1 LGSLRIAF
9 VHNRCP
15 AYRRR
20 FFELLAQ
27 KFEVD
32 YFFVNERGTDLP
44 PNSVV
49 LKGYRIPK
57 ASDYE
62 MVPKLLPALM
72 QASKARKYDIYV
84 CTDLGYFITHIT
96 YLVARTNNKPFVLWN
111 GQWMEIAHPRR
122 WAMRPLENRIIRY
135 AASIVAYG
143 SKAKEF
149 LVRRGAEPEK
159 IFIAYNS
166 SDYRYSLPSNSI
178 LATFFKKTKIQG
190 KKVVLFLGR
199 LVKFKGVDVLIQAFA
214 KVSEKLP
221 DAFLIIAGTGP
232 ELGRLRK
239 LIVKMGLE
247 DKVWLPGEIKTP
259 LEKDLLFTVAHV
271 FVLPSRYL
279 RTPEPWGLVLNEAAT
294 AGLPLIAT
302 DMVGATYDL
311 LIDGE
316 CGLVVPAGSVVVLQH
331 AIEWVL
337 THPEQARQMGKL
349 AQDIVS
355 NFTPEN
361 MVKVFSNAFEIA
373 WRE

>member
-1 LGSLRIAF
+1 
-9 VHNRCP
+9 
-15 AYRRR
+15 
-20 FFELLAQ
+20 LLAQ

-32 YFFVNERGTDLP
+32 YFFVNEHGTDLP

-62 MVPKLLPALM
+62 IVPKLLPALM
-72 QASKARKYDIYV
+72 QASRARKYDLYV

-96 YLVARTNNKPFVLWN
+96 YLVARKYNKPFVLWN

-122 WAMRPLENRIIRY
+122 WAMRPLENRIIRH
-135 AASIVAYG
+135 AAAMVAYG

-166 SDYRYSLPSNSI
+166 SDYRYSPPSNSV
-178 LATFFKKTKIQG
+178 LATFFRNTKIQG

-199 LVKFKGVDVLIQAFA
+199 LVKIKGLDTLIQAFA
-214 KVSEKLP
+214 KVSKKLSE
-221 DAFLIIAGTGP
+221 AFLIIAGMGP
-232 ELGRLRK
+232 ELGQLRK

-279 RTPEPWGLVLNEAAT
+279 RAPEAWGLVLNEAAT

-302 DMVGATYDL
+302 DMVGATNDL
-311 LIDGE
+311 LINGE
-316 CGLVVPAGSVVVLQH
+316 SGLVVPAGSAVALQR

-337 THPEQARQMGKL
+337 THPGQAKRMGER
-349 AQDIVS
+349 AREIVS
-355 NFTPEN
+355 RFTIEN
-361 MVKVFSNAFEIA
+361 MVEAFTEAFEFASAYIGGSS
-373 WRE
+373 R